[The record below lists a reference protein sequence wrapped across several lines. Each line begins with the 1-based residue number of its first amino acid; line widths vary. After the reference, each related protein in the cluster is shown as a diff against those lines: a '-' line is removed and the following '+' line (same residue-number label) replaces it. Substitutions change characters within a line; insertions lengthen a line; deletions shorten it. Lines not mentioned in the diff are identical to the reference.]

1 MPGNDNGEPLSI
13 RRSVIVWLAG
23 GVFGWVI
30 AVVLIYGTIRV
41 TSYDNIAR
49 DQQHEQSDTATIPDE
64 NALQSIAPAAGPS
77 DRKSRDQQNPDRQ
90 YRP

>member
-30 AVVLIYGTIRV
+30 AVVLIYGTIRA
-41 TSYDNIAR
+41 TSYDNIAKNR
-49 DQQHEQSDTATIPDE
+49 QQEQSLPATATDE
-64 NALQSIAPAAGPS
+64 KALQDIAPAAGPE
-77 DRKSRDQQNPDRQ
+77 DREQFDPQHRNQQSQ
-90 YRP
+90 Q

>member
-30 AVVLIYGTIRV
+30 AVVLIYGTIRA
-41 TSYDNIAR
+41 TSYDSIAKDR
-49 DQQHEQSDTATIPDE
+49 QQEQSDTATVTDE
-64 NALQSIAPAAGPS
+64 KALQDIAPAAGPRDGEQS
-77 DRKSRDQQNPDRQ
+77 DPQHRNQPYQQ
-90 YRP
+90 